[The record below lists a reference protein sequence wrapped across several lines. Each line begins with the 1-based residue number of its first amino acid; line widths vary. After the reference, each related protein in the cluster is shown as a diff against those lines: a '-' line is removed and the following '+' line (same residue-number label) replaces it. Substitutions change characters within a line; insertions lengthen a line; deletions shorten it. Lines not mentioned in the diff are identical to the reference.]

1 MASATVQQNTNTLF
15 DQIKS
20 FVAAPSIPNLL
31 AKYDLQNYVVPGLFI
46 AAGTVAIV
54 IIYRLSVLSR
64 RKGALLIDAK
74 DRQLALALKE
84 KDEQIERIKQEK
96 DEQIEQITNKALAD
110 KRDSD
115 DRIALAEVSAALANQ
130 RAAEIEKENL
140 ELKLAN
146 RRISEKQHKILVDIL
161 SKKTGQVVI
170 ETMGDPESGLFA
182 EDIVKVFT
190 DSKWEIGGKLLP
202 QGVVW
207 TGLMVYKSS
216 GSDAATVLQ
225 ALKAAKIPFSVRSE
239 TRDKATIMVG
249 GNPSLF

>member
-20 FVAAPSIPNLL
+20 FVVAPSIPNLL

-84 KDEQIERIKQEK
+84 KDEQIE
-96 DEQIEQITNKALAD
+96 QITNKALAD

-115 DRIALAEVSAALANQ
+115 DRIALAEVSAASANQ

-207 TGLMVYKSS
+207 TGLMVYKPS

>member
-1 MASATVQQNTNTLF
+1 M
-15 DQIKS
+15 
-20 FVAAPSIPNLL
+20 
-31 AKYDLQNYVVPGLFI
+31 
-46 AAGTVAIV
+46 
-54 IIYRLSVLSR
+54 
-64 RKGALLIDAK
+64 IDAK

-115 DRIALAEVSAALANQ
+115 DRITLAEVCAALANQ

-207 TGLMVYKSS
+207 TGLMVYKPS